1 YLLSRGGVV
10 EQSAT
15 YSSAAVCVISTRGC
29 TIGGTSDEG
38 EAMATVEALGS
49 IGIGIFTVTI
59 LIGAFW
65 CIIREQRRNDEAI
78 LRDMHERHQLEWFEL
93 QREIAEA
100 RQRLDAEKPKHAE
113 RQHKISQVL
122 SDDGE
127 LIDVHLFYSPE
138 DNGWIANI
146 PSLQYCSAF

>member
-1 YLLSRGGVV
+1 
-10 EQSAT
+10 
-15 YSSAAVCVISTRGC
+15 
-29 TIGGTSDEG
+29 
-38 EAMATVEALGS
+38 MATVEALGS

-146 PSLQYCSAF
+146 PSLQYCSAFGETPEAAMREIKIAMHAWLASAEQHGILRSNN